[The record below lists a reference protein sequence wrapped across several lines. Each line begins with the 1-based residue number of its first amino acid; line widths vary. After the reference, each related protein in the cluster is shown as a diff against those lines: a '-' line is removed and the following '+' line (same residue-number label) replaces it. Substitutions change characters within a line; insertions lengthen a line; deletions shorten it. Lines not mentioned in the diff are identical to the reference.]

1 MQFFNLSNAQK
12 RTIVTEIGESGND
25 SYVLSFKYKFPVED
39 EKYVKIALSDIIR
52 KKLNLRIKKDKSNGV
67 FSIFLTIRSQH

>member
-1 MQFFNLSNAQK
+1 MLKK

-25 SYVLSFKYKFPVED
+25 SYVLSFKYEFPIED

-52 KKLNLRIKKDKSNGV
+52 KKLNLKIKKDNQMEF
-67 FSIFLTIRSQH
+67 FSIFFTIRCRN